1 LSLPGLN
8 QPFVED
14 SIETRVGTV
23 PRISSTLA
31 LADRW
36 GTVKARWG
44 VGRMRYTIE
53 PGLYALGKPDEQAP
67 VLITANYKMSFDRLR
82 EALPGRHAWIL
93 VLDTNGINVWCA
105 AGKGTFGTEELVRR
119 IESSG
124 LEQIVAHRE
133 LILPQLS
140 GPGVAAFQVKK
151 LSGFKVIYGPIKA
164 TDLPAFLDA
173 GLKATPEMRRKTFT
187 IKERTV
193 LVPVELVS
201 TLKWALII
209 LPAFFF
215 LGGLGGQTGFWSS
228 ALNHG
233 LLAMVALLCAVAAGA
248 VLTPILLP
256 WLLLCAVAAGAV
268 LTPILLP
275 WLPGRA
281 FSLKGLAMG
290 LITAIILTAFGAGNF
305 RDWAGRVE
313 ILAWFLIIPAI
324 TAYLAMNF
332 TGASTYTS
340 LSGVKKEMK
349 WAVPLEIAAG
359 ATGLFLWL
367 GSRFVV

>member
-1 LSLPGLN
+1 MGLPSLN
-8 QPFVED
+8 QPFVEG
-14 SIETRVGTV
+14 SIQTRVGPV
-23 PRISSTLA
+23 PWIFSTLA

-36 GTVKARWG
+36 GTIKARWG
-44 VGRMRYTIE
+44 VGRMRYIIE
-53 PGLYALGKPDEQAP
+53 PGLYALGNPDDQAP
-67 VLITANYKMSFDRLR
+67 VLVTANYKMSFDRLR

-93 VLDTNGINVWCA
+93 VLDTKGINVWCA

-124 LEQIVAHRE
+124 LEHIVAHRQ

-140 GPGVAAFQVKK
+140 GPGVAAHQVKK
-151 LSGFKVIYGPIKA
+151 LSGFKVIYGPIMA
-164 TDLPAFLDA
+164 ADLPVFLDA
-173 GLKATPEMRRKTFT
+173 GLKATPDMRRKTFT
-187 IKERTV
+187 VRERIV
-193 LVPVELVS
+193 LIPVELVNA
-201 TLKWALII
+201 LKWSLII
-209 LPAFFF
+209 LPIFFF
-215 LGGLGGQTGFWSS
+215 LGGFGGQNGYWFN
-228 ALNHG
+228 ALNYG
-233 LLAMVALLCAVAAGA
+233 LFAIVALLGAVAAG
-248 VLTPILLP
+248 T
-256 WLLLCAVAAGAV
+256 V

-281 FSLKGLAMG
+281 FSVKGLAMG
-290 LITAIILTAFGAGNF
+290 MITVLLLTAFRTGNLS
-305 RDWAGRVE
+305 DWAGRAE
-313 ILAWFLIIPAI
+313 ILAWFLLIPAI

-359 ATGLFLWL
+359 AAGLFFWL